1 MFCKQFCRLL
11 SFAMLGL
18 AACQRVPPAPIDATS
33 NAERLATRALNDPD
47 VITALARYGLEPAAG
62 SGWSLDALTVV
73 SKFSLFCT
81 ACDGEGKLAIL
92 ITPDGFGGFTLQAN
106 LSGGNV
112 HSTTNLSGNRNRI
125 FDRVASLIVTPK
137 PSEPG
142 AFFQFRPG
150 AVVV

>member
-1 MFCKQFCRLL
+1 MASMDSGFAKSWLAELEQASDAAHSATGVAASLSTLRLV
-11 SFAMLGL
+11 S
-18 AACQRVPPAPIDATS
+18 
-33 NAERLATRALNDPD
+33 ALH
-47 VITALARYGLEPAAG
+47 ISRRTASSECETCG
-62 SGWSLDALTVV
+62 STLDALTVV
-73 SKFSLFCT
+73 SKLSLFCT
-81 ACDGEGKLAIL
+81 ACDGEAKLVIS

-125 FDRVASLIVTPK
+125 FDRVASLTVTRN